1 MGERDGEGDG
11 DGLSGCAMNARRVTR
26 RTAAAARRRR
36 LEYEVA
42 TIRPASAASPVG

>member
-26 RTAAAARRRR
+26 RTAAAARRR